1 MPEPLIVPL
10 TILGSSAIAAS
21 VTIYALR
28 SNLSKAREA
37 ALDRYREES
46 FTNYLSYMSGLILDK
61 NLTESTTGTP
71 ISLLAK
77 ARTLTT
83 LRGLDPDRKGLLI
96 RFLFQSQLIGR
107 RGQPVVVDLA
117 EADLSIANL
126 GNAKLGGAHLYRAD
140 LSGADLSGADLSG
153 AYLGMADLSKANLS
167 GALLGEADL
176 SDADLSKADL
186 RGAFIADSQLAT
198 IGSLKEARLPN
209 GRKHD

>member
-1 MPEPLIVPL
+1 MSLLPEPLIVPL

-140 LSGADLSGADLSG
+140 LSGADLSGA
-153 AYLGMADLSKANLS
+153 YLGMADLSKANLS